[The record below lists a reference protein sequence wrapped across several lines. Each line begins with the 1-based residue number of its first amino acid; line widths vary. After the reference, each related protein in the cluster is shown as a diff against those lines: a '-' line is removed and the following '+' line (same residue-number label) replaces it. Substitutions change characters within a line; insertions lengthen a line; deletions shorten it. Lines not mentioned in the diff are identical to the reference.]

1 MRLKE
6 KTKLVDEVIDSAQ
19 TSNITED
26 NQLLKREALVITQ
39 WLGMKEIKG
48 KKKEEPFW
56 KEELSQI

>member
-1 MRLKE
+1 M
-6 KTKLVDEVIDSAQ
+6 DEVIDSAQ

-39 WLGMKEIKG
+39 WLGIKEIKG
-48 KKKEEPFW
+48 KKKEETFW